1 VQADRYLPKR
11 KSDPKPEVR
20 GAVHY
25 HHSPKETQMKHTS
38 MAIAVA
44 VLLGGIGAAVSAQ
57 PGSTVA
63 VETSPGQAT
72 AVQVKETVATVES
85 VDVKSRQVMI
95 RDATG
100 REHALV
106 AGPDVRNLEQVKKG
120 DRVTV
125 QYAESLSLKLVKGG
139 KELPNRTEMSDG
151 ARAPAG
157 AKPGGIVAEQ
167 IKVTADVIAVDTNTR
182 TVTLRGPKQTVDL
195 AVNDPAQ
202 LALIKVGDQ
211 IDAVYTQAV
220 AVSVKPAPASK

>member
-1 VQADRYLPKR
+1 
-11 KSDPKPEVR
+11 
-20 GAVHY
+20 
-25 HHSPKETQMKHTS
+25 MKHTS

-95 RDATG
+95 RDAAG

-125 QYAESLSLKLVKGG
+125 QYAESLSLKLVKNG
-139 KELPNRTEMSDG
+139 KELPSRTDTSDV
-151 ARAPAG
+151 ARSEPG
-157 AKPGGIVAEQ
+157 AKPGGVVAEQ
-167 IKVTADVIAVDTNTR
+167 VKVTADVIAVDAAKQ
-182 TVTLRGPKQTVDL
+182 TVTLKGPNRTVDL
-195 AVNDPAQ
+195 TVTDPAQ
-202 LALIKVGDQ
+202 LALIKVGDK
-211 IDAVYTQAV
+211 INAVYTQAV
-220 AVSVKPAPASK
+220 AVDVKPAPK